1 MKNLILVL
9 VIFFVN
15 INYTQNKKTF
25 FESPKDIYYI
35 SSDLHI
41 HTVFSD
47 GAVWPTIRV
56 DEAIRDSIDL
66 ISLTEHLEYQS
77 HLSDIPHT
85 NRNRSFQIAG
95 GYVQNRP
102 LAVVHGTEITKP
114 MPPGHFNAIFIQDAN
129 KFFDKNKEPLEF
141 IKGIKEANDQEAF
154 VFWNHPMWEA
164 NRSDGI
170 VKLDPIHQEIIDKK
184 LLHGI
189 EVVNF
194 DTFSEE
200 AMQIALDNNL
210 TMMGT
215 SDVHILIA
223 WDFNIEKES
232 FHRPITFI
240 MSNNRTMNSIRDAL
254 FNGDTF
260 IWYRDLIIGKSNN
273 LKQVI
278 DNNLEVISKG
288 YSYRDRKVE
297 ILQIELKNKSVAP
310 INLNYTGEY
319 TFHNDYK
326 FINLEP
332 KSSKTIYV
340 KTKKIKQK
348 VDLEFDVDS
357 LRIRDLA
364 DDPEYKQ
371 VDKQRSTIYDS
382 LKQTSKVSAGGGT
395 PSDARPEVPDPRK
408 GDTIGKVKAN
418 VEGGKLRQ
426 LLNELHSDEEQ

>member
-1 MKNLILVL
+1 MKNLILVITIL
-9 VIFFVN
+9 CVNTIF
-15 INYTQNKKTF
+15 TQNKKTF
-25 FESPKDIYYI
+25 FESPENIYYI

-41 HTVFSD
+41 HSVFSD

-77 HLSDIPHT
+77 HLSDIPHN

-114 MPPGHFNAIFIQDAN
+114 MPPGHFNAIFIKDAN
-129 KFFDKNKEPLEF
+129 KFFDNNKEPLDF
-141 IKGIKEANDQEAF
+141 RKAINEANEQEAF

-170 VKLDPIHQEIIDKK
+170 AKLDPIHREVINKK

-200 AMQIALDNNL
+200 AMQIALDNKL

-215 SDVHILIA
+215 SDVHILID
-223 WDFNIEKES
+223 WDFNIKKES
-232 FHRPITFI
+232 YHRPITFI
-240 MSNNRTMNSIRDAL
+240 MSENRTIKSIRDAL

-260 IWYRDLIIGKSNN
+260 IWYRDLVIGKHKN
-273 LKQVI
+273 LRQVI
-278 DNNLEVISKG
+278 DNNLKVVSKG
-288 YSYRDRKVE
+288 YGYRDRKVE
-297 ILQIELKNKSVAP
+297 ILQIELINKSVAP
-310 INLNYTGEY
+310 ISLNYIGDY

-326 FINLEP
+326 FIEIQP

-340 KTKKIKQK
+340 KTKKVENK
-348 VDLEFDVDS
+348 VNLEFEILNYVIAPKTN
-357 LRIRDLA
+357 L
-364 DDPEYKQ
+364 K
-371 VDKQRSTIYDS
+371 TI
-382 LKQTSKVSAGGGT
+382 K
-395 PSDARPEVPDPRK
+395 
-408 GDTIGKVKAN
+408 TISI
-418 VEGGKLRQ
+418 E
-426 LLNELHSDEEQ
+426 

>member
-1 MKNLILVL
+1 MKNLIFVL

-56 DEAIRDSIDL
+56 DEAIKDSIDL

-77 HLSDIPHT
+77 HLTDIPHT

-129 KFFDKNKEPLEF
+129 KFFDDNKEPLKF
-141 IKGIKEANDQEAF
+141 IKGIKEANNQEAF

-170 VKLDPIHQEIIDKK
+170 VKLDPIHQKIIDKK

-240 MSNNRTMNSIRDAL
+240 MSKNRTMNSIRDAL

-332 KSSKTIYV
+332 RSSKTIYV
-340 KTKKIKQK
+340 KTKKIKQI
-348 VDLEFDVDS
+348 VDLEFEILNYVVGPKTN
-357 LRIRDLA
+357 L
-364 DDPEYKQ
+364 K
-371 VDKQRSTIYDS
+371 TI
-382 LKQTSKVSAGGGT
+382 K
-395 PSDARPEVPDPRK
+395 
-408 GDTIGKVKAN
+408 TIN
-418 VEGGKLRQ
+418 IE
-426 LLNELHSDEEQ
+426 

>member
-1 MKNLILVL
+1 MREIISILLIIASLNSYSQKRKV
-9 VIFFVN
+9 FF
-15 INYTQNKKTF
+15 K
-25 FESPKDIYYI
+25 SPAGVYFI

-41 HTVFSD
+41 HSVFSD
-47 GAVWPTIRV
+47 GAVWPTVRV
-56 DEAIRDSIDL
+56 DEAIRDSLDL

-77 HLSDIPHT
+77 HISDIPHT

-95 GYVQNRP
+95 GYVQKRP

-114 MPPGHFNAIFIQDAN
+114 MPPGHFNAIFVNDAN
-129 KFFDKNKEPLEF
+129 KFFDKNKEPLNF
-141 IKGIKEANDQEAF
+141 IKGIKEANNQGAF

-170 VKLDPIHQEIIDKK
+170 AKLDSIHKEVINKK

-200 AMQIALDNNL
+200 AMQIALDYEL

-215 SDVHILIA
+215 SDVHILIE

-240 MSNNRTMNSIRDAL
+240 MSKNRTIKSIRDAL

-278 DNNLEVISKG
+278 ENNLEVISKG
-288 YSYRDRKVE
+288 YGFKGRKVE
-297 ILQIELKNKSVAP
+297 ILQLELRNKSVAP
-310 INLNYTGEY
+310 ISLNYIGEY

-326 FINLEP
+326 FIELEP
-332 KSSKTIYV
+332 RSSKIIYV
-340 KTKKIKQK
+340 KTKKIKEAI
-348 VDLEFDVDS
+348 DLEFEILNYVIAPKTN
-357 LRIRDLA
+357 L
-364 DDPEYKQ
+364 K
-371 VDKQRSTIYDS
+371 TI
-382 LKQTSKVSAGGGT
+382 K
-395 PSDARPEVPDPRK
+395 
-408 GDTIGKVKAN
+408 TITI
-418 VEGGKLRQ
+418 
-426 LLNELHSDEEQ
+426 D

>member
-1 MKNLILVL
+1 MKNLIFVL

-77 HLSDIPHT
+77 HLTDIPHT

-129 KFFDKNKEPLEF
+129 KFFDDNKEPLEF
-141 IKGIKEANDQEAF
+141 IKGIKEANNQEAF

-200 AMQIALDNNL
+200 AMQIALENNL

-332 KSSKTIYV
+332 RSSKTIYV
-340 KTKKIKQK
+340 KTKKIKQI
-348 VDLEFDVDS
+348 VDLEFEILNYVVGPKTN
-357 LRIRDLA
+357 L
-364 DDPEYKQ
+364 K
-371 VDKQRSTIYDS
+371 TI
-382 LKQTSKVSAGGGT
+382 K
-395 PSDARPEVPDPRK
+395 
-408 GDTIGKVKAN
+408 TIN
-418 VEGGKLRQ
+418 IE
-426 LLNELHSDEEQ
+426 

>member
-1 MKNLILVL
+1 MRQIISILLIIASLNSYSQERKV
-9 VIFFVN
+9 FF
-15 INYTQNKKTF
+15 K
-25 FESPKDIYYI
+25 SPEGVYFI

-41 HTVFSD
+41 HSVFSD
-47 GAVWPTIRV
+47 GAVWPTVRV
-56 DEAIRDSIDL
+56 DEAIRDSLDL

-77 HLSDIPHT
+77 HISDIPHT

-95 GYVQNRP
+95 GYVQKRP

-114 MPPGHFNAIFIQDAN
+114 MPPGHFNAIFVKDAN
-129 KFFDKNKEPLEF
+129 KFFDKNKEPLNF
-141 IKGIKEANDQEAF
+141 IKGIKEANNQGAF

-170 VKLDPIHQEIIDKK
+170 AKLDPIHKEVINKK

-200 AMQIALDNNL
+200 AMQIALDYEL

-215 SDVHILIA
+215 SDVHILIE

-240 MSNNRTMNSIRDAL
+240 MSKNRTIKSIRDAL

-278 DNNLEVISKG
+278 ENNLEVISKG
-288 YSYRDRKVE
+288 YGFKGRKVE
-297 ILQIELKNKSVAP
+297 ILQLELRNKSVAP
-310 INLNYTGEY
+310 ISLNYIGEY

-326 FINLEP
+326 FIELEP
-332 KSSKTIYV
+332 RSSKIIYV
-340 KTKKIKQK
+340 KTKKIKEAI
-348 VDLEFDVDS
+348 DLEFEILNYVIAPKTN
-357 LRIRDLA
+357 L
-364 DDPEYKQ
+364 K
-371 VDKQRSTIYDS
+371 TI
-382 LKQTSKVSAGGGT
+382 K
-395 PSDARPEVPDPRK
+395 
-408 GDTIGKVKAN
+408 TITI
-418 VEGGKLRQ
+418 
-426 LLNELHSDEEQ
+426 D

>member
-1 MKNLILVL
+1 MKNLILAL
-9 VIFFVN
+9 VILFVN

-25 FESPKDIYYI
+25 FESPKDVYYI

-41 HTVFSD
+41 HSVFSD

-114 MPPGHFNAIFIQDAN
+114 MPPGHFNAIFIKDAN
-129 KFFDKNKEPLEF
+129 KFFDKNKEPLNF
-141 IKGIKEANDQEAF
+141 NKAIKEANEQGAF

-170 VKLDPIHQEIIDKK
+170 AKLDPIHQEVINKK

-200 AMQIALDNNL
+200 AMQIAIDNDL

-240 MSNNRTMNSIRDAL
+240 MSNNRTMKSIRDAL
-254 FNGDTF
+254 FKGDTF

-340 KTKKIKQK
+340 KTKKIKQT
-348 VDLEFDVDS
+348 VDLEFEILNYVVGPKTN
-357 LRIRDLA
+357 L
-364 DDPEYKQ
+364 K
-371 VDKQRSTIYDS
+371 TI
-382 LKQTSKVSAGGGT
+382 K
-395 PSDARPEVPDPRK
+395 
-408 GDTIGKVKAN
+408 TIN
-418 VEGGKLRQ
+418 IE
-426 LLNELHSDEEQ
+426 

>member
-1 MKNLILVL
+1 MKNIILVL

-41 HTVFSD
+41 HSVFSD

-77 HLSDIPHT
+77 HLTDIPHT

-129 KFFDKNKEPLEF
+129 KFFDKNKEPLNF
-141 IKGIKEANDQEAF
+141 NKAIKEANEQGAF

-170 VKLDPIHQEIIDKK
+170 AKLDPIHQEVIDKK

-200 AMQIALDNNL
+200 AMQIAIDNDL

-240 MSNNRTMNSIRDAL
+240 MSNNRTMKSIRDAL
-254 FNGDTF
+254 FKGDTF
-260 IWYRDLIIGKSNN
+260 VWYRDLIIGKSNN

-310 INLNYTGEY
+310 INLNYKGEY

-332 KSSKTIYV
+332 KSSKIIYV
-340 KTKKIKQK
+340 KTKKIKQT
-348 VDLEFDVDS
+348 VDLEFEILNYVVGPKTN
-357 LRIRDLA
+357 L
-364 DDPEYKQ
+364 K
-371 VDKQRSTIYDS
+371 TI
-382 LKQTSKVSAGGGT
+382 K
-395 PSDARPEVPDPRK
+395 
-408 GDTIGKVKAN
+408 TIN
-418 VEGGKLRQ
+418 IE
-426 LLNELHSDEEQ
+426 

>member
-1 MKNLILVL
+1 MTKKILIISLL
-9 VIFFVN
+9 LFF
-15 INYTQNKKTF
+15 INVDAQKRKEFFKSPKGTF
-25 FESPKDIYYI
+25 FI

-41 HTVFSD
+41 HSVFSD
-47 GAVWPTIRV
+47 GAVWPTVRV
-56 DEAIRDSIDL
+56 DEAVRDSIDL

-77 HLSDIPHT
+77 HITDIPHI

-129 KFFDKNKEPLEF
+129 KFFNKNKEPLNF
-141 IKGIKEANDQEAF
+141 INGIKEANNQGAF

-170 VKLDPIHQEIIDKK
+170 AKLDPIHQKVINEK

-200 AMQIALDNNL
+200 AMQIAIENKL

-215 SDVHILIA
+215 SDVHVLIE

-240 MSNNRTMNSIRDAL
+240 MSKNRTIKSIRDAL

-278 DNNLEVISKG
+278 ENNLDVVSKG
-288 YSYRDRKVE
+288 YKAGRE
-297 ILQIELKNKSVAP
+297 ILQVELTNKSVAP
-310 INLNYTGEY
+310 ISLNYIGQY

-326 FINLEP
+326 FIELEP
-332 KSSKTIYV
+332 RSSKTIYV
-340 KTKKIKQK
+340 KTKKIEEI
-348 VDLEFDVDS
+348 VDLEFEILNYVIAPKTN
-357 LRIRDLA
+357 LKTIKTIRTD
-364 DDPEYKQ
+364 
-371 VDKQRSTIYDS
+371 
-382 LKQTSKVSAGGGT
+382 
-395 PSDARPEVPDPRK
+395 
-408 GDTIGKVKAN
+408 
-418 VEGGKLRQ
+418 
-426 LLNELHSDEEQ
+426 

>member
-1 MKNLILVL
+1 MKNLIFVL

-129 KFFDKNKEPLEF
+129 KFFDDNKEPLKF
-141 IKGIKEANDQEAF
+141 IKGIKEANNQEAF

-200 AMQIALDNNL
+200 AMQIALENNL

-240 MSNNRTMNSIRDAL
+240 MSKNRTMNSIRDAL

-332 KSSKTIYV
+332 RSSKTIYV
-340 KTKKIKQK
+340 KTKKIKQI
-348 VDLEFDVDS
+348 VDLEFEILNYVVGPKTN
-357 LRIRDLA
+357 L
-364 DDPEYKQ
+364 K
-371 VDKQRSTIYDS
+371 TI
-382 LKQTSKVSAGGGT
+382 K
-395 PSDARPEVPDPRK
+395 
-408 GDTIGKVKAN
+408 TIN
-418 VEGGKLRQ
+418 IE
-426 LLNELHSDEEQ
+426 

>member
-1 MKNLILVL
+1 MKNLILVITIL
-9 VIFFVN
+9 CVNSIF
-15 INYTQNKKTF
+15 TQNKKTF
-25 FESPKDIYYI
+25 FESPENIYYI

-41 HTVFSD
+41 HSVFSD

-77 HLSDIPHT
+77 HLSDIPHN

-114 MPPGHFNAIFIQDAN
+114 MPPGHFNAIFIKDAN
-129 KFFDKNKEPLEF
+129 KFFDNNKEPLDF
-141 IKGIKEANDQEAF
+141 RKAINEANEQEAF

-170 VKLDPIHQEIIDKK
+170 AKLDPIHREVINKK

-200 AMQIALDNNL
+200 AMQIALDNKL

-215 SDVHILIA
+215 SDVHILID

-232 FHRPITFI
+232 YHRPITFI
-240 MSNNRTMNSIRDAL
+240 MSENRTIKSIRDAL

-260 IWYRDLIIGKSNN
+260 IWYRDLVIGKHKN
-273 LKQVI
+273 LRQVI
-278 DNNLEVISKG
+278 DNNLKVVSKG
-288 YSYRDRKVE
+288 YGYRDRKVE
-297 ILQIELKNKSVAP
+297 ILQIELINKSVAP
-310 INLNYTGEY
+310 INLNYIGDY

-326 FINLEP
+326 FIEIQP

-340 KTKKIKQK
+340 KTKKVENK
-348 VDLEFDVDS
+348 VNLEFEILNYVIAPKTN
-357 LRIRDLA
+357 L
-364 DDPEYKQ
+364 K
-371 VDKQRSTIYDS
+371 TI
-382 LKQTSKVSAGGGT
+382 K
-395 PSDARPEVPDPRK
+395 
-408 GDTIGKVKAN
+408 TISI
-418 VEGGKLRQ
+418 E
-426 LLNELHSDEEQ
+426 

>member
-1 MKNLILVL
+1 MREIISILLIIASLNSYSQKRKV
-9 VIFFVN
+9 FF
-15 INYTQNKKTF
+15 K
-25 FESPKDIYYI
+25 SPAGVYFI

-41 HTVFSD
+41 HSVFSD
-47 GAVWPTIRV
+47 GAVWPTVRV
-56 DEAIRDSIDL
+56 DEAIRDSLDL

-77 HLSDIPHT
+77 HISDIPHT

-95 GYVQNRP
+95 GYVQKRP

-114 MPPGHFNAIFIQDAN
+114 MPPGHFNAIFVKDAN
-129 KFFDKNKEPLEF
+129 KFFDKNKEPLNF
-141 IKGIKEANDQEAF
+141 IKGIKEANNQGAF

-170 VKLDPIHQEIIDKK
+170 AKLDPIHKEVINKK

-200 AMQIALDNNL
+200 AMQIALDYEL

-215 SDVHILIA
+215 SDVHILIE

-240 MSNNRTMNSIRDAL
+240 MSKNRTIKSIRDAL

-273 LKQVI
+273 LKEVI
-278 DNNLEVISKG
+278 ENNLEVISKG
-288 YSYRDRKVE
+288 YGFKGRKVE
-297 ILQIELKNKSVAP
+297 ILQLELRNKSVAP
-310 INLNYTGEY
+310 ISLNYIGEY

-326 FINLEP
+326 FIELEP
-332 KSSKTIYV
+332 RSSKIIYV
-340 KTKKIKQK
+340 KTKKIKEAI
-348 VDLEFDVDS
+348 DLEFEILNYVIAPKTN
-357 LRIRDLA
+357 L
-364 DDPEYKQ
+364 K
-371 VDKQRSTIYDS
+371 TI
-382 LKQTSKVSAGGGT
+382 K
-395 PSDARPEVPDPRK
+395 
-408 GDTIGKVKAN
+408 TITI
-418 VEGGKLRQ
+418 
-426 LLNELHSDEEQ
+426 D

>member
-15 INYTQNKKTF
+15 INYAQNKKTF
-25 FESPKDIYYI
+25 FESPEDIYYI

-77 HLSDIPHT
+77 HLTDIPHT

-114 MPPGHFNAIFIQDAN
+114 MPPGHFNAIFIKDAN

-200 AMQIALDNNL
+200 AMQIAIDNDL

-240 MSNNRTMNSIRDAL
+240 MSNNRTIKSIRDAL

-340 KTKKIKQK
+340 KTKKIKQT
-348 VDLEFDVDS
+348 VDLEFEILNYVVGPKTN
-357 LRIRDLA
+357 L
-364 DDPEYKQ
+364 K
-371 VDKQRSTIYDS
+371 TI
-382 LKQTSKVSAGGGT
+382 K
-395 PSDARPEVPDPRK
+395 
-408 GDTIGKVKAN
+408 TIN
-418 VEGGKLRQ
+418 IE
-426 LLNELHSDEEQ
+426 

>member
-1 MKNLILVL
+1 MKNLILVITIL
-9 VIFFVN
+9 CVNTIF
-15 INYTQNKKTF
+15 TQNKKTF
-25 FESPKDIYYI
+25 FESPENIYYI

-41 HTVFSD
+41 HSVFSD

-77 HLSDIPHT
+77 HLSDIPHN

-114 MPPGHFNAIFIQDAN
+114 MPPGHFNAIFIKDAN
-129 KFFDKNKEPLEF
+129 KFFDNNKEPLDF
-141 IKGIKEANDQEAF
+141 RKAINEANEQEAF

-170 VKLDPIHQEIIDKK
+170 AKLDPIHREVINKK

-200 AMQIALDNNL
+200 AMQIALDNKL

-215 SDVHILIA
+215 SDVHILID

-232 FHRPITFI
+232 YHRPITFI
-240 MSNNRTMNSIRDAL
+240 MSENRTIKSIRDAL

-260 IWYRDLIIGKSNN
+260 IWYRDLVIGKHKS
-273 LKQVI
+273 LRQVI
-278 DNNLEVISKG
+278 DNNLKVVSKG
-288 YSYRDRKVE
+288 YGYRDRKVE
-297 ILQIELKNKSVAP
+297 ILQIELINKSVAP
-310 INLNYTGEY
+310 ISLNYIGDY

-326 FINLEP
+326 FIEIQP

-340 KTKKIKQK
+340 KTKKVENK
-348 VDLEFDVDS
+348 VNLEFEILNYVIAPKTN
-357 LRIRDLA
+357 L
-364 DDPEYKQ
+364 K
-371 VDKQRSTIYDS
+371 TI
-382 LKQTSKVSAGGGT
+382 K
-395 PSDARPEVPDPRK
+395 
-408 GDTIGKVKAN
+408 TISI
-418 VEGGKLRQ
+418 E
-426 LLNELHSDEEQ
+426 

>member
-41 HTVFSD
+41 HSVFSD

-77 HLSDIPHT
+77 HLTDIPHT

-129 KFFDKNKEPLEF
+129 KFFDKNKEPLNF
-141 IKGIKEANDQEAF
+141 NKAIKEANDQGAF

-170 VKLDPIHQEIIDKK
+170 AKLDPIHQEVIDKK

-200 AMQIALDNNL
+200 AMQIAIDNDL

-240 MSNNRTMNSIRDAL
+240 MSNNRTMNSIKDAL

-340 KTKKIKQK
+340 KTKKIKQT
-348 VDLEFDVDS
+348 VDLEFEILNYVVGPKTN
-357 LRIRDLA
+357 L
-364 DDPEYKQ
+364 K
-371 VDKQRSTIYDS
+371 TI
-382 LKQTSKVSAGGGT
+382 K
-395 PSDARPEVPDPRK
+395 
-408 GDTIGKVKAN
+408 TIN
-418 VEGGKLRQ
+418 IE
-426 LLNELHSDEEQ
+426 

>member
-1 MKNLILVL
+1 MKKTISSLILILIV
-9 VIFFVN
+9 FN
-15 INYTQNKKTF
+15 INSQSRKEF
-25 FESPKDIYYI
+25 FKSPKEIFYI

-41 HTVFSD
+41 HSVFSD
-47 GAVWPTIRV
+47 GSVWPTIRV

-77 HLSDIPHT
+77 HISDIPHT

-95 GYVQNRP
+95 GYVQKKP

-114 MPPGHFNAIFIQDAN
+114 MPPGHFNAIFIKDAN
-129 KFFDKNKEPLEF
+129 KFFDKNKEPLSF
-141 IKGIKEANDQEAF
+141 INGINEANNQGAF

-170 VKLDPIHQEIIDKK
+170 AKLDPIHKEVINKK

-200 AMQIALDNNL
+200 AMQIALDNEL

-215 SDVHILIA
+215 SDVHVLID
-223 WDFNIEKES
+223 WDFNKKEES

-240 MSNNRTMNSIRDAL
+240 MSKNRTIKSIRDAL

-260 IWYRDLIIGKSNN
+260 IWYRDLIIGRSNN

-278 DNNLEVISKG
+278 QNNLKVISKG
-288 YSYRDRKVE
+288 YGFKGRKVE
-297 ILQIELKNKSVAP
+297 ILQVELINKSVAP
-310 INLNYTGEY
+310 ISLNYIGKY

-326 FINLEP
+326 FIELKP
-332 KSSKTIYV
+332 RSSKTIYV
-340 KTKKIKQK
+340 KTKKIEET
-348 VDLEFDVDS
+348 VSLEFEILNYVIAPKTN
-357 LRIRDLA
+357 L
-364 DDPEYKQ
+364 K
-371 VDKQRSTIYDS
+371 TI
-382 LKQTSKVSAGGGT
+382 K
-395 PSDARPEVPDPRK
+395 
-408 GDTIGKVKAN
+408 TIN
-418 VEGGKLRQ
+418 I
-426 LLNELHSDEEQ
+426 D

>member
-1 MKNLILVL
+1 MKNLIFVL

-77 HLSDIPHT
+77 HLTDIPHT

-200 AMQIALDNNL
+200 AMQIALENNL

-240 MSNNRTMNSIRDAL
+240 MSKNRTMNSIRDAL

-332 KSSKTIYV
+332 RSSKTIYV
-340 KTKKIKQK
+340 KTKKIKQI
-348 VDLEFDVDS
+348 VDLEFEILNYVVGPKTN
-357 LRIRDLA
+357 L
-364 DDPEYKQ
+364 K
-371 VDKQRSTIYDS
+371 TI
-382 LKQTSKVSAGGGT
+382 K
-395 PSDARPEVPDPRK
+395 
-408 GDTIGKVKAN
+408 TIN
-418 VEGGKLRQ
+418 IE
-426 LLNELHSDEEQ
+426 

>member
-1 MKNLILVL
+1 MREIISILLIIASLNSYSQKRKV
-9 VIFFVN
+9 FF
-15 INYTQNKKTF
+15 K
-25 FESPKDIYYI
+25 SPAGVYFI

-41 HTVFSD
+41 HSVFSD
-47 GAVWPTIRV
+47 GAVWPTVRV
-56 DEAIRDSIDL
+56 DEAIRDSLDL

-77 HLSDIPHT
+77 HISDIPHT

-95 GYVQNRP
+95 GYVQKKP

-114 MPPGHFNAIFIQDAN
+114 MPPGHFNAIFVKDAN
-129 KFFDKNKEPLEF
+129 KFFDKNKEPLNF
-141 IKGIKEANDQEAF
+141 IKGIKEANNQGAF

-170 VKLDPIHQEIIDKK
+170 AKLDPIHKEVIDKK

-200 AMQIALDNNL
+200 AMQIALDYEL

-215 SDVHILIA
+215 SDVHILIE

-240 MSNNRTMNSIRDAL
+240 MSKNRTIKSIRDAL

-278 DNNLEVISKG
+278 ENNLEVISKG
-288 YSYRDRKVE
+288 YGFKGRKVE
-297 ILQIELKNKSVAP
+297 ILQLELRNKSVAP
-310 INLNYTGEY
+310 ISLNYIGEY

-326 FINLEP
+326 FIELEP
-332 KSSKTIYV
+332 RSSKTIYV
-340 KTKKIKQK
+340 KTKKIKEAI
-348 VDLEFDVDS
+348 DLEFEILNYVIAPKTN
-357 LRIRDLA
+357 L
-364 DDPEYKQ
+364 K
-371 VDKQRSTIYDS
+371 TI
-382 LKQTSKVSAGGGT
+382 K
-395 PSDARPEVPDPRK
+395 
-408 GDTIGKVKAN
+408 TITI
-418 VEGGKLRQ
+418 
-426 LLNELHSDEEQ
+426 D

>member
-1 MKNLILVL
+1 MKNLILVITIL
-9 VIFFVN
+9 CVNTIF
-15 INYTQNKKTF
+15 TQNKKTF
-25 FESPKDIYYI
+25 FESPDNIYYI

-41 HTVFSD
+41 HSVFSD

-77 HLSDIPHT
+77 HLSDIPHN

-114 MPPGHFNAIFIQDAN
+114 MPPGHFNAIFIKDAN
-129 KFFDKNKEPLEF
+129 KFFDNNKEPLDF
-141 IKGIKEANDQEAF
+141 RKAINEANEQEAF

-170 VKLDPIHQEIIDKK
+170 AKLDPIHREVINKK

-200 AMQIALDNNL
+200 AMQIALDNKL

-215 SDVHILIA
+215 SDVHILID
-223 WDFNIEKES
+223 WDFNIKKES
-232 FHRPITFI
+232 YHRPITFI
-240 MSNNRTMNSIRDAL
+240 MSENRTIKSIRDAL

-260 IWYRDLIIGKSNN
+260 IWYRDLVIGKHKN

-278 DNNLEVISKG
+278 DNNLKVVSKG
-288 YSYRDRKVE
+288 YGYRDRKVE
-297 ILQIELKNKSVAP
+297 ILQIELINKSVAP
-310 INLNYTGEY
+310 ISLNYIGDY

-326 FINLEP
+326 FIEIQP

-340 KTKKIKQK
+340 KTKKVENK
-348 VDLEFDVDS
+348 VNLEFEILNYVIAPKTN
-357 LRIRDLA
+357 L
-364 DDPEYKQ
+364 K
-371 VDKQRSTIYDS
+371 TI
-382 LKQTSKVSAGGGT
+382 K
-395 PSDARPEVPDPRK
+395 
-408 GDTIGKVKAN
+408 TISI
-418 VEGGKLRQ
+418 E
-426 LLNELHSDEEQ
+426 

>member
-1 MKNLILVL
+1 MKNLILVITIL
-9 VIFFVN
+9 CVNTIF
-15 INYTQNKKTF
+15 TQNKKTF
-25 FESPKDIYYI
+25 FESPENIYYI

-41 HTVFSD
+41 HSVFSD

-56 DEAIRDSIDL
+56 EEAIRDSIDL

-77 HLSDIPHT
+77 HLSDIPHN

-114 MPPGHFNAIFIQDAN
+114 MPPGHFNAIFIKDAN
-129 KFFDKNKEPLEF
+129 KFFDNNKEPLDF
-141 IKGIKEANDQEAF
+141 RKAINEANEQEAF

-170 VKLDPIHQEIIDKK
+170 AKLDPIHREVINKK

-200 AMQIALDNNL
+200 AMQIALDNKL

-215 SDVHILIA
+215 SDVHILID

-232 FHRPITFI
+232 YHRPITFI
-240 MSNNRTMNSIRDAL
+240 MSENRTIKSIRDAL

-260 IWYRDLIIGKSNN
+260 IWYRDLVIGKHKN
-273 LKQVI
+273 LRQVI
-278 DNNLEVISKG
+278 DNNLKVVSKG
-288 YSYRDRKVE
+288 YGYRDRKVE
-297 ILQIELKNKSVAP
+297 ILQIELINKSVAP
-310 INLNYTGEY
+310 INLNYIGDY

-326 FINLEP
+326 FIEIQP

-340 KTKKIKQK
+340 KTKKVENK
-348 VDLEFDVDS
+348 VNLEFEILNYVIAPKTN
-357 LRIRDLA
+357 L
-364 DDPEYKQ
+364 K
-371 VDKQRSTIYDS
+371 TI
-382 LKQTSKVSAGGGT
+382 K
-395 PSDARPEVPDPRK
+395 
-408 GDTIGKVKAN
+408 TISI
-418 VEGGKLRQ
+418 E
-426 LLNELHSDEEQ
+426 

>member
-1 MKNLILVL
+1 MKNLILAL
-9 VIFFVN
+9 VILFVN
-15 INYTQNKKTF
+15 ITYTQNKKTF
-25 FESPKDIYYI
+25 FESPKDVYYI

-41 HTVFSD
+41 HSVFSD

-114 MPPGHFNAIFIQDAN
+114 MPPGHFNAIFIKDAN
-129 KFFDKNKEPLEF
+129 KFFDKNKEPLNF
-141 IKGIKEANDQEAF
+141 SKAIKEANEQGAF

-170 VKLDPIHQEIIDKK
+170 AKLDPIHQEVIDKK

-200 AMQIALDNNL
+200 AMQIAIDNDL

-240 MSNNRTMNSIRDAL
+240 MSNNRTMKSIRDAL
-254 FNGDTF
+254 FKGDTF

-348 VDLEFDVDS
+348 VDLEFEILNYVVGPKTN
-357 LRIRDLA
+357 L
-364 DDPEYKQ
+364 K
-371 VDKQRSTIYDS
+371 TI
-382 LKQTSKVSAGGGT
+382 K
-395 PSDARPEVPDPRK
+395 
-408 GDTIGKVKAN
+408 TIN
-418 VEGGKLRQ
+418 IE
-426 LLNELHSDEEQ
+426 

>member
-1 MKNLILVL
+1 MKNLIFVL

-129 KFFDKNKEPLEF
+129 KFFDDNKEPLKF
-141 IKGIKEANDQEAF
+141 IKGIKEANNQEAF

-200 AMQIALDNNL
+200 AMQIALENNL

-240 MSNNRTMNSIRDAL
+240 MSKNRTMNSIRDAL

-332 KSSKTIYV
+332 RSSKTIYV
-340 KTKKIKQK
+340 KTKKIKQT
-348 VDLEFDVDS
+348 VDLEFEILNYVVGPKTN
-357 LRIRDLA
+357 L
-364 DDPEYKQ
+364 K
-371 VDKQRSTIYDS
+371 TI
-382 LKQTSKVSAGGGT
+382 K
-395 PSDARPEVPDPRK
+395 
-408 GDTIGKVKAN
+408 TIN
-418 VEGGKLRQ
+418 IE
-426 LLNELHSDEEQ
+426 

>member
-1 MKNLILVL
+1 MRQIISILLIIASLNSYSQKRKV
-9 VIFFVN
+9 FF
-15 INYTQNKKTF
+15 K
-25 FESPKDIYYI
+25 SPAGVYFI

-41 HTVFSD
+41 HSVFSD
-47 GAVWPTIRV
+47 GAVWPTVRV
-56 DEAIRDSIDL
+56 DEAIRDSLDL

-77 HLSDIPHT
+77 HISDIPHT

-95 GYVQNRP
+95 GYVQKRP

-114 MPPGHFNAIFIQDAN
+114 MPPGHFNAIFVKDAN
-129 KFFDKNKEPLEF
+129 KFFDKNKEPLNF
-141 IKGIKEANDQEAF
+141 IKGIKEANNQGAF

-170 VKLDPIHQEIIDKK
+170 AKLDPIHKEVINKK

-200 AMQIALDNNL
+200 AMQIALDYEL

-215 SDVHILIA
+215 SDVHILIE

-240 MSNNRTMNSIRDAL
+240 MSKNRTIKSIRDAL

-278 DNNLEVISKG
+278 ENNLEVISKG
-288 YSYRDRKVE
+288 YGFKGRKVE
-297 ILQIELKNKSVAP
+297 ILQLELRNKSVAP
-310 INLNYTGEY
+310 ISLNYIGAVSY
-319 TFHNDYK
+319 TH
-326 FINLEP
+326 LTLP
-332 KSSKTIYV
+332 
-340 KTKKIKQK
+340 TK
-348 VDLEFDVDS
+348 
-357 LRIRDLA
+357 A
-364 DDPEYKQ
+364 
-371 VDKQRSTIYDS
+371 
-382 LKQTSKVSAGGGT
+382 
-395 PSDARPEVPDPRK
+395 
-408 GDTIGKVKAN
+408 
-418 VEGGKLRQ
+418 
-426 LLNELHSDEEQ
+426 